1 MRAKHLLR
9 RMLGRRPAPCGASI
23 AISDRSVI
31 ESFAAD
37 PDNTYLVSFPRT
49 GSHWLR
55 VLMELYFGRPSLVR
69 VFFYPE
75 RRDYLTLHTHDLD
88 LDLERT
94 NVIYLYR
101 DPVATIFSQLCYHDE
116 PLDDC
121 GRINHWSDLYGR
133 HLDKWL
139 CRERFARCKTVLTYE
154 AMKQDLVGEFAKVT
168 RHFGEELDEARL
180 AKAASLVTKDEVR
193 RKTRHDAQ
201 VVQARPDYDR
211 AGLEFKKKHGA
222 LVWDVVAGG
231 RPYLGSF
238 LSHDCH
244 RHE

>member
-1 MRAKHLLR
+1 MRLKHLEALVLR
-9 RMLGRRPAPCGASI
+9 RFVGRSEDSI
-23 AISDRSVI
+23 PVTDRKVVDA
-31 ESFAAD
+31 FVAA
-37 PDNTYLVSFPRT
+37 PDNTFLVSFPRT

-55 VLMELYFGRPSLVR
+55 MLMEVYFGRPSLVR
-69 VFFYPE
+69 VFYYPE

-121 GRINHWSDLYGR
+121 ARINHWSDLYGR

-139 CRERFARCKTVLTYE
+139 CRERFTRCKTVLTYE

-211 AGLEFKKKHGA
+211 AGLEFKKKQGA
-222 LVWDVVAGG
+222 LVWDVVTRG
-231 RPYLGSF
+231 RPYLGSL